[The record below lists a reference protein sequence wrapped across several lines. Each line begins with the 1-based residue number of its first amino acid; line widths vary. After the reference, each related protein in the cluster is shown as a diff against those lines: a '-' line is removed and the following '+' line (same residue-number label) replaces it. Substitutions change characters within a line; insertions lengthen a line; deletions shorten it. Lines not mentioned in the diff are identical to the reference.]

1 MLQAK
6 WKFVMPAKAGIQFL
20 YQVKTWI
27 PACAGMTEGKEVTYS
42 RLIPLSFSFTH
53 PKEVGYPLKNKPSQ
67 RRLPMADEIQHQQ
80 PQPAETTVDPLIL
93 QAAIQRLRSE
103 QNLVLAVLAGGVA
116 ALLGASVWAA
126 ITFTTSFQ
134 IGWMAVG
141 VGFLVGYAVRIFGKG
156 IDKSFAIV
164 GAAWS
169 LAGCAAGNLL
179 SVIGV
184 ISKHQNIP
192 FFDILDK
199 LKPEIVASLMQ
210 ATFNWMDLLFYGI
223 AVYEGYR
230 FSFRPITQADLMKI
244 G

>member
-1 MLQAK
+1 
-6 WKFVMPAKAGIQFL
+6 
-20 YQVKTWI
+20 
-27 PACAGMTEGKEVTYS
+27 
-42 RLIPLSFSFTH
+42 
-53 PKEVGYPLKNKPSQ
+53 
-67 RRLPMADEIQHQQ
+67 MADEIQHQQ
-80 PQPAETTVDPLIL
+80 PQPAESTIDPLIR
-93 QAAIQRLRSE
+93 QAAMQRLRSE

-141 VGFLVGYAVRIFGKG
+141 VGFLVGYAVRTFGKG

-199 LKPEIVASLMQ
+199 LNPEIVASLMQ

-230 FSFRPITQADLMKI
+230 FSFRPITQSDLMKI